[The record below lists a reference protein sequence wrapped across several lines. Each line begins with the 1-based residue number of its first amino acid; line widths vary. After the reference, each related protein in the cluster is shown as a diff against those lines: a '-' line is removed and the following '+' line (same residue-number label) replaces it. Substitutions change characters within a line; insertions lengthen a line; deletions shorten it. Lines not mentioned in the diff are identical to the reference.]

1 MIGTME
7 ERVKAVMARIF
18 KMDPSQINENT
29 APGNVAGWDSLKQM
43 TLVAA
48 LEDEFDIEID
58 DEEYQEMINYRIIVA
73 IVGSYLE
80 D

>member
-1 MIGTME
+1 ME
-7 ERVKAVMARIF
+7 ENVENRVAAVMARIF
-18 KMDPSQINENT
+18 KMEPSQINDKI

-43 TLVAA
+43 TLIAA

-58 DEEYQEMINYRIIVA
+58 DEEFQEMINYRIIVA
-73 IVGSYLE
+73 IIKSYLE